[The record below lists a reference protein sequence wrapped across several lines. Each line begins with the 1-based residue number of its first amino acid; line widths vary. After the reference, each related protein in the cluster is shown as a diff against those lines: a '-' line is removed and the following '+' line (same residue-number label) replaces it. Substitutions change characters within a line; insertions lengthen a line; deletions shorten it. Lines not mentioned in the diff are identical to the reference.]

1 MIVKPD
7 TLRDQAYKLIRNQI
21 VTRELPLGSHLS
33 VADLSR
39 DLGIS
44 NSPIRE
50 AISRLE
56 NEGLVINHPN
66 SGFHVLTFD
75 DKLVGELNE
84 TFIITMSGCY
94 QMCCEDGR
102 EQELAELLQ
111 RRLDQQAGQY
121 NGELTF
127 EYVQTTINFDKGFV
141 DICNN
146 DMLSSIMES
155 RFYLLALSA
164 FYLYQ
169 DEKESYI
176 NNFREHQGILE
187 KVKTGDR
194 DEVFK
199 ALRFHLTKKNHY
211 NAKTRTAGR

>member
-50 AISRLE
+50 AISKLE
-56 NEGLVINHPN
+56 NEGLVVSHPN
-66 SGFHVLTFD
+66 SGFHVVTFD
-75 DKLVGELNE
+75 DKLVKELNE
-84 TFIITMSGCY
+84 TLIAFMNGCY
-94 QMCCEDGR
+94 ELCCISGR
-102 EQELAELLQ
+102 EVELAELLKE
-111 RRLDQQAGQY
+111 RLDIQSQQFT
-121 NGELTF
+121 GELTF
-127 EYVQTTINFDKGFV
+127 EYVQKTIEFDKAFV
-141 DICNN
+141 DACHN
-146 DMLSSIMES
+146 DMLSSLLES
-155 RFYLLALSA
+155 RFYLLALST

-176 NNFREHQGILE
+176 QNYHEHQDLLE
-187 KVKTGDR
+187 KVKSGNH
-194 DEVFK
+194 EQVFN
-199 ALRFHLTKKNHY
+199 AIRHHLTKENHY
-211 NAKTRTAGR
+211 SGNRGK

>member
-75 DKLVGELNE
+75 DKLVDQLND
-84 TFIITMSGCY
+84 TLIVTMSGCY
-94 QMCCEDGR
+94 QMCCEDGQ
-102 EQELAELLQ
+102 EQDLAELLQ
-111 RRLDQQAGQY
+111 QRLDQQASQY
-121 NGELTF
+121 DGELTF

-141 DICNN
+141 DACHN
-146 DMLSSIMES
+146 DMLSNLMES
-155 RFYLLALSA
+155 RFYLLALCA

-169 DEKESYI
+169 DEKESYLS
-176 NNFREHQGILE
+176 NFREHQGILE

-194 DEVFK
+194 EEVFK
-199 ALRFHLTKKNHY
+199 AIQFHLTKKNHY
-211 NAKTRTAGR
+211 NGKTR